1 MAGYIKIEADNG
13 EEEKEERK
21 KKKENKKKFWI
32 EKKKKNNKAGF
43 LALFDLDSDVCST
56 DGDMAWFCSLQ

>member
-1 MAGYIKIEADNG
+1 MG
-13 EEEKEERK
+13 K
-21 KKKENKKKFWI
+21 KKKKREKKKRIKKNF
-32 EKKKKNNKAGF
+32 ELKKKKNNKAGF

>member
-1 MAGYIKIEADNG
+1 MG
-13 EEEKEERK
+13 K
-21 KKKENKKKFWI
+21 KKKKREKKKKRIKKNF
-32 EKKKKNNKAGF
+32 ELKKKKKNNKAGF

>member
-1 MAGYIKIEADNG
+1 MGKKKKKRE
-13 EEEKEERK
+13 K